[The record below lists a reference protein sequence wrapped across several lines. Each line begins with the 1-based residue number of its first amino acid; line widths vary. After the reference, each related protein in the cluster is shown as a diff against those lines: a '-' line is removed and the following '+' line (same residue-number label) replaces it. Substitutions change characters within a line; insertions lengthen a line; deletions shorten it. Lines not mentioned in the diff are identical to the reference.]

1 MPKSI
6 GKTSKAV
13 TKSTDKSAARVNDF
27 KSFDDVNLAE
37 FPIAPLVK
45 STQDLKGKTDTVSFK
60 MKVKNKKG
68 EKVEKQFFYSREYG
82 DIVPN
87 NDTEDIL
94 LLLIYMLQF
103 SEDKY
108 TIHTSATNLLK
119 LKGIS
124 VRPNQKQL
132 QSVIR
137 HLEALRQIRIETNFN
152 FDLKNKRWRKA
163 ISSVIAGYSFTTIGE
178 QTEVLNSK
186 DEKEFQRQ
194 LGNIQRLDSI
204 SFAPEFIN
212 HFFDNPYRLDL
223 NTYFSLQD
231 PIPKRIYRYA
241 NKYLTIKGEEKHKD
255 LWEFCWVNIGMR
267 GKQVGEGVDAE
278 DKYKNMKHIASK
290 LKKHINR
297 INDTGEFKI
306 SIERLSKKDK
316 RRFSWCKS
324 GYSITFYL
332 PFPLFQ
338 LSNKSSYTNKEQR
351 AYDEMRKFGI
361 YEGAAKT
368 FVVRYRKE
376 MHTKGGDFILYSIKK
391 TTEYITKKYF
401 KYTSKFRNSKT
412 PFGGIYYQ
420 AIAEEWFYDT
430 YKSKEESQKERDKK
444 ETNALLG
451 ISVEGDSDFS
461 NIIEVPKE
469 AFDMSKFVQKHPQI
483 HQKIKE
489 NREAYYNLKSA
500 IFQDS
505 LSEKSIAQMIQN
517 AIKSYCKM
525 CFIEFELGNTNF
537 FPKMIGE
544 DEE

>member
-241 NKYLTIKGEEKHKD
+241 NKYLTIKGEEK
-255 LWEFCWVNIGMR
+255 
-267 GKQVGEGVDAE
+267 Q
-278 DKYKNMKHIASK
+278 
-290 LKKHINR
+290 
-297 INDTGEFKI
+297 
-306 SIERLSKKDK
+306 
-316 RRFSWCKS
+316 
-324 GYSITFYL
+324 
-332 PFPLFQ
+332 
-338 LSNKSSYTNKEQR
+338 
-351 AYDEMRKFGI
+351 DE
-361 YEGAAKT
+361 
-368 FVVRYRKE
+368 
-376 MHTKGGDFILYSIKK
+376 IKK
-391 TTEYITKKYF
+391 PPKDEPSRGFISLENNY
-401 KYTSKFRNSKT
+401 SRNYSFP
-412 PFGGIYYQ
+412 PFSESCHSCNLSHSPLA
-420 AIAEEWFYDT
+420 AILA
-430 YKSKEESQKERDKK
+430 
-444 ETNALLG
+444 
-451 ISVEGDSDFS
+451 
-461 NIIEVPKE
+461 
-469 AFDMSKFVQKHPQI
+469 
-483 HQKIKE
+483 
-489 NREAYYNLKSA
+489 
-500 IFQDS
+500 
-505 LSEKSIAQMIQN
+505 
-517 AIKSYCKM
+517 
-525 CFIEFELGNTNF
+525 
-537 FPKMIGE
+537 
-544 DEE
+544 